1 MRTVKQVAQASGVS
15 VRALHHYDHIGLLTP
30 DVGENGYLR
39 SADRVD
45 PVASLARVQAPVLII
60 QGGRDDS
67 VPAAHADLLRKGR
80 HSLPTKVATFPNL
93 THFYKEAP
101 PGLPPMQSMG
111 LETDSD
117 PAVADAIAAWA
128 NHLSR

>member
-1 MRTVKQVAQASGVS
+1 MLTSMPEQAL
-15 VRALHHYDHIGLLTP
+15 A
-30 DVGENGYLR
+30 YLR

-45 PVASLARVQAPVLII
+45 PVAALAKVQAPVLIL
-60 QGGRDDS
+60 QGGRDNS

-80 HSLPTKVATFPNL
+80 PSLPTNFAIFPNL
-93 THFYKEAP
+93 NHFYKEAP

-128 NHLSR
+128 NQLSR